1 MYCFGTCIFGVAFQL
16 FQKMAKHYDWV
27 EYAEAAKRNIK
38 RNGVDAE
45 APISNA

>member
-1 MYCFGTCIFGVAFQL
+1 VFGFLFQF

-27 EYAEAAKRNIK
+27 EYEEAAKRNIK

-45 APISNA
+45 TPTSNA